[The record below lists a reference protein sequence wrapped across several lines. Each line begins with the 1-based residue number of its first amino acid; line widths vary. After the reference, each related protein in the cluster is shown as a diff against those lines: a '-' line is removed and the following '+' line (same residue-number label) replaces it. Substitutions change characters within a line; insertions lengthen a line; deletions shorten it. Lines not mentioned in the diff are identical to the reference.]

1 MTNLLAHE
9 RISQVGQ
16 KQNLKKINNNNNFLK
31 NRHTH
36 AYTST
41 LMYKDFSLDKPLK
54 YLAYDKEGQ
63 GYWKGNPE
71 VRAFGVE
78 KTIVIL

>member
-1 MTNLLAHE
+1 
-9 RISQVGQ
+9 
-16 KQNLKKINNNNNFLK
+16 
-31 NRHTH
+31 
-36 AYTST
+36 
-41 LMYKDFSLDKPLK
+41 MYKDFSLDKPLK